1 MAEFIGRTYEHLTE
15 LEFRNN
21 NPKTAKYNQAG
32 HCVKL
37 GRNSFI
43 SVNCFAV
50 LEFKSFLYI

>member
-21 NPKTAKYNQAG
+21 NPKTAKYNQ
-32 HCVKL
+32 